1 MKKSDDSN
9 FGLGVAQIVITAAT
23 PMEEIEH
30 PFPGDDEAEKDE
42 EEKKTDNEKKEEEP
56 QVPVVETESEQEV
69 EKEIKPDEPKPPDV
83 EEIEEKVDDLP
94 ADSGPFPVSSS
105 SGSDGAES
113 ISGPS
118 TAENSQSLPPR
129 AVEPEPQPEPEPEPE
144 PEVEPSES
152 PDIIPNKMLVGGRA
166 SIPDELQ
173 PDQLEK
179 LQSLKESNA

>member
-1 MKKSDDSN
+1 MKLQLFQQKVKKKEAKKQQDPNS

-23 PMEEIEH
+23 PMEDIEH
-30 PFPGDDEAEKDE
+30 PFPGDEEAAEAEKKSEEASKVDPPTKEVVPEGEAEDE
-42 EEKKTDNEKKEEEP
+42 VDNEVKTQIPTLPELEE
-56 QVPVVETESEQEV
+56 V
-69 EKEIKPDEPKPPDV
+69 
-83 EEIEEKVDDLP
+83 EEKVDDLP

-118 TAENSQSLPPR
+118 TAENSQSLPTR
-129 AVEPEPQPEPEPEPE
+129 AVEAEAEPE
-144 PEVEPSES
+144 
-152 PDIIPNKMLVGGRA
+152 PDIIPNKMIVGGRA

>member
-1 MKKSDDSN
+1 
-9 FGLGVAQIVITAAT
+9 
-23 PMEEIEH
+23 MEEIEH
-30 PFPGDDEAEKDE
+30 PFPGEEKDD
-42 EEKKTDNEKKEEEP
+42 EEKKSDEEKDDEEKEQDTVVEAVHEEE
-56 QVPVVETESEQEV
+56 V
-69 EKEIKPDEPKPPDV
+69 EIKPDEPKSPLPNV
-83 EEIEEKVDDLP
+83 LEEIEEKVDDLP

-118 TAENSQSLPPR
+118 TAENSQSLPAR
-129 AVEPEPQPEPEPEPE
+129 APSATTTATVVESESQAENEPENEPESPE
-144 PEVEPSES
+144 
-152 PDIIPNKMLVGGRA
+152 IIPNKMLVGGRA